1 MNNRKHGLW
10 LCFVIKSYVKMS
22 QPVSFVFRCVCTDL
36 TVNIKSEID
45 MKNKRNSKFSPF
57 RSSDIINLTVLSKK
71 KKNHTKIS
79 LFFHYDY
86 PWGRADQDKS
96 TLGFN

>member
-1 MNNRKHGLW
+1 
-10 LCFVIKSYVKMS
+10 
-22 QPVSFVFRCVCTDL
+22 
-36 TVNIKSEID
+36 

-71 KKNHTKIS
+71 KKKNHTKIS
-79 LFFHYDY
+79 LFFHYHY